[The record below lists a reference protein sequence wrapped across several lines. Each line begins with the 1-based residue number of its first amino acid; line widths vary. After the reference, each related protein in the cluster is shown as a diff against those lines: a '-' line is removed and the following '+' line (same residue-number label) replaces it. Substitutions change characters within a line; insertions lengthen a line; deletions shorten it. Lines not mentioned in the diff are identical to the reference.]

1 LSDLVMHGRFDHNE
15 MEKEKGVIIEEIREI
30 EDTPHDLI
38 HDLFSLQIF
47 PDQAIGRPIQGT
59 VESVSAIQVADLK
72 RFVKQ
77 HYTTGRLVISAAG
90 RVNHDHLVRL
100 VEKYCAEMEIGSA
113 NPEKAPNDVAV
124 ARRKVYTKAINQ
136 THVVLGRRIFGQSD
150 PRRYQLG
157 LLNMIMSGGMTSRLF
172 HNIREKYGYV
182 YEVYSFTDLFQD
194 DGLFGIYAGVEKKRL
209 ETILEKIYG
218 EMNAL
223 FTKPIPARELKK
235 AKQQSKGSLVL
246 SMENMNARMSNL
258 AKMEIYENRIFT
270 IAELLKVID
279 KITSQELQELAR
291 YLFDSNSFIETII
304 QPVEA

>member
-1 LSDLVMHGRFDHNE
+1 
-15 MEKEKGVIIEEIREI
+15 
-30 EDTPHDLI
+30 
-38 HDLFSLQIF
+38 
-47 PDQAIGRPIQGT
+47 
-59 VESVSAIQVADLK
+59 
-72 RFVKQ
+72 
-77 HYTTGRLVISAAG
+77 
-90 RVNHDHLVRL
+90 
-100 VEKYCAEMEIGSA
+100 
-113 NPEKAPNDVAV
+113 
-124 ARRKVYTKAINQ
+124 
-136 THVVLGRRIFGQSD
+136 
-150 PRRYQLG
+150 
-157 LLNMIMSGGMTSRLF
+157 MTSRLF

-194 DGLFGIYAGVEKKRL
+194 DGLFGVYAGVEKKRL

-291 YLFDSNSFIETII
+291 YLFDSNSLIETII